1 MTHVATSSV
10 VTSASGAPRPSRLIR
25 RVPFFYGWVVLA
37 AGTAGIVLM
46 GPSQTF
52 TVSLFIDSFVRDLG
66 ISRANVSL
74 LYGVATLSAS
84 FLLPITGRLV
94 DRYGTRRLIV
104 VTALA
109 FGLSIMALSQV
120 TGVVTLLAG
129 LLLVR
134 FLGFGSMQ
142 LVSSTAIAQ
151 WFVRRRG
158 LVMGLAGQSLAISL
172 LIFPALSSRLI
183 TAFGWR
189 GAWVALG
196 GLSMLLMVPVGW
208 LFFRDRPELYGL
220 HPDGDSD
227 AHSVELSG
235 EEHWTLPEAR
245 RTGVFWLFAAAFSTL
260 SMITA
265 GLVFH
270 QASLFAV
277 RGLALALA
285 VHSFQISALFSIGG
299 NLAMGVLLDRVSPRW
314 LLVAQMGLLA
324 ACMLMVQFL
333 QSWGQVLLYSALMG
347 VVTGGMRV
355 MDATVWAK
363 YFGRRYLG
371 SIRGATMLGTVG
383 GTALGA
389 YPLGLSYDLLGSY
402 APALTTLL
410 VLPAAIALLA
420 LTIKRPARRA
430 ANAME
435 SNR

>member
-1 MTHVATSSV
+1 MSPLATTDAPPSLV
-10 VTSASGAPRPSRLIR
+10 APRASRLIR
-25 RVPFFYGWVVLA
+25 RIPFFYGWVILA

-52 TVSLFIDSFVRDLG
+52 TVSLFIDSFVHDLG

-74 LYGVATLSAS
+74 LYGIATLSAS

-109 FGLSIMALSQV
+109 FGLGIMALSRV
-120 TGVVTLLAG
+120 TGPVTLLIG
-129 LLLVR
+129 LLAVR

-142 LVSSTAIAQ
+142 LVSSTVIAQ

-158 LVMGLAGQSLAISL
+158 FVMGLAGQSLAISL
-172 LIFPALSSRLI
+172 FIFPALSSRLI
-183 TAFGWR
+183 EAFGWR

-196 GLSMLLMVPVGW
+196 ALSMALMVPVGW

-220 HPDGDSD
+220 HPDGDGD
-227 AHSVELSG
+227 DQAADLAH

-245 RTGVFWLFAAAFSTL
+245 RTGIFWLFAAAFSAI

-277 RGLALALA
+277 RGLPLTLA
-285 VHSFQISALFSIGG
+285 VQSFQLSALFSIGG
-299 NLAMGVLLDRVSPRW
+299 NLAMGVLLDRVSPRR
-314 LLVAQMGLLA
+314 LLA
-324 ACMLMVQFL
+324 AQMLLLASCMLLVQWL
-333 QSWGQVLLYSALMG
+333 AGWRDMLLYSALMG
-347 VVTGGMRV
+347 LLTGGMRV

-389 YPLGLSYDLLGSY
+389 YPLGLSYDLAGSY
-402 APALTTLL
+402 GPALTTLL
-410 VLPAAIALLA
+410 ALPAAIAFMA
-420 LTIKRPARRA
+420 FSIKRPARQA
-430 ANAME
+430 ASSLEEAA
-435 SNR
+435 

>member
-1 MTHVATSSV
+1 MM
-10 VTSASGAPRPSRLIR
+10 R
-25 RVPFFYGWVVLA
+25 RVPFFYGWVVLV

-52 TVSLFIDSFVRDLG
+52 TVSLFIDAFVRDLG

-74 LYGVATLSAS
+74 LYGIATLSAS

-120 TGVVTLLAG
+120 TGAITLLAA

-172 LIFPALSSRLI
+172 LIFPALSNRLI
-183 TAFGWR
+183 EAFGWR

-196 GLSMLLMVPVGW
+196 ALSMLLMVPVGW

-227 AHSVELSG
+227 DRRTDLPS

-245 RTGVFWLFAAAFSTL
+245 RTGIFWLFAAAFSAL

-277 RGLALALA
+277 RGLALDLA
-285 VHSFQISALFSIGG
+285 VQSFQISALFSIGG
-299 NLAMGVLLDRVSPRW
+299 NLAMGVLLDRVSPRRLLMAQMV
-314 LLVAQMGLLA
+314 LLV
-324 ACMLMVQFL
+324 ACMLMVQSL
-333 QSWGQVLLYSALMG
+333 QSWSQVLLYSALMG
-347 VVTGGMRV
+347 LLTGGMRV

-402 APALTTLL
+402 NPALSALL
-410 VLPAAIALLA
+410 PLPAAIALLA
-420 LTIKRPARRA
+420 LLIKRPARRA
-430 ANAME
+430 APALE
-435 SNR
+435 STV

>member
-1 MTHVATSSV
+1 M
-10 VTSASGAPRPSRLIR
+10 IR
-25 RVPFFYGWVVLA
+25 HVPFFYGWVILA

-52 TVSLFIDSFVRDLG
+52 TVSLFIDSFVHDLG

-74 LYGVATLSAS
+74 LYGIATLAAS
-84 FLLPITGRLV
+84 FLLPITGRMV

-104 VTALA
+104 VTALV
-109 FGLSIMALSQV
+109 FGPAIMSLSQV
-120 TGVVTLLAG
+120 TGAVSLLAA
-129 LLLVR
+129 LLAVR

-142 LVSSTAIAQ
+142 LVSSTVIAQ

-158 LVMGLAGQSLAISL
+158 FVMGLAGQALAISL
-172 LIFPALSSRLI
+172 FVFPALTNTFI
-183 TAFGWR
+183 GMFGWR

-196 GLSMLLMVPVGW
+196 ALSMAVMAPVGW

-220 HPDGDSD
+220 HPDGGGGDD
-227 AHSVELSG
+227 IAELTD
-235 EEHWTLPEAR
+235 EEHWTLAEAR
-245 RTGVFWLFAAAFSTL
+245 RTGIFWLFATAFATL

-270 QASLFAV
+270 QSSLFAV
-277 RGLALALA
+277 RGLASEMT
-285 VHSFQISALFSIGG
+285 VRSFQLAALFSIGG
-299 NLAMGVLLDRVSPRW
+299 NLAMGMLLDRASPRR
-314 LLVAQMGLLA
+314 L
-324 ACMLMVQFL
+324 LMVQMML
-333 QSWGQVLLYSALMG
+333 VAVCMMLVQVLAGWFHVLVYSALMG
-347 VVTGGMRV
+347 LLTGGMRV

-402 APALTTLL
+402 NPALTALL
-410 VLPAAIALLA
+410 VMPAAIALLSFW
-420 LTIKRPARRA
+420 IKRPARKSTPLAEKER
-430 ANAME
+430 
-435 SNR
+435 